1 MKELSTIS
9 AADKRRRTQIRTNL
23 AFVCV
28 RLRLIIPVVLL
39 IFLTSSIAAA
49 PNNASSCEAKLQHI
63 QQNAAAAKPDP
74 APTVLT
80 EDEINAYIAAGKVQL
95 PKGVQKVRFSG
106 APNVV
111 TTYARVD
118 FDKLTEGRSMNPLMA
133 ALFTGVHDIVV
144 VSDAD
149 AAGGVA
155 HVVVQSVTL
164 DGTQIPRMA
173 LEYLV
178 DHFVKPKYPA
188 AGLDSRFQLGYRIDT
203 AQVGT
208 HKLTVRQK

>member
-1 MKELSTIS
+1 MRPNSLRLLTLIFAGIFV
-9 AADKRRRTQIRTNL
+9 AADFATV
-23 AFVCV
+23 F
-28 RLRLIIPVVLL
+28 
-39 IFLTSSIAAA
+39 AA
-49 PNNASSCEAKLQHI
+49 NNAASCEAKLQHI
-63 QQNAAAAKPDP
+63 RQNAARQPPDP
-74 APTVLT
+74 APSVLT
-80 EDEINAYIAAGKVQL
+80 EDEINAFIAAGKVQL
-95 PKGVQKVRFSG
+95 PKGVQRVRFSG
-106 APNVV
+106 APNMV

-118 FDKLTEGRSMNPLMA
+118 FDKLTEGKSMNPLMA

-149 AAGGVA
+149 AAGGTA

-178 DHFVKPKYPA
+178 DHYVKPRYPA
-188 AGLDSRFQLGYRIDT
+188 AGLDSHFRLDYRIDS

-208 HKLTVRQK
+208 HRLTIRQR

>member
-1 MKELSTIS
+1 MRTNSLRLLALIFAGIFV
-9 AADKRRRTQIRTNL
+9 AADL
-23 AFVCV
+23 AT
-28 RLRLIIPVVLL
+28 VL
-39 IFLTSSIAAA
+39 AADPA
-49 PNNASSCEAKLQHI
+49 ASCEAKLQHI
-63 QQNAAAAKPDP
+63 QQNAARQQPDP
-74 APTVLT
+74 KPTVLT
-80 EDEINAYIAAGKVQL
+80 EDEINAYLASGKVQL

-164 DGTQIPRMA
+164 DGTQIPRVA

-178 DHFVKPKYPA
+178 DHYIKPKYPA
-188 AGLDSRFQLGYRIDT
+188 AGLDSRFHVGYRIDS
-203 AQVGT
+203 AQVGS